1 MVRLKIRRIGNS
13 EGVTIPREVL
23 AAMNVKEGDFVFVT
37 EAPGGF
43 RLTPYDPAFERQMAL
58 ARDIMK
64 ADRDMLRE
72 LAKR

>member
-1 MVRLKIRRIGNS
+1 MVTLKIRRIGNS

>member
-1 MVRLKIRRIGNS
+1 
-13 EGVTIPREVL
+13 
-23 AAMNVKEGDFVFVT
+23 MNVKEGDFVFVT